1 MNSRFCPKCGT
12 EESRNNLL
20 IDGLCQKC
28 FSQQNPL
35 LLNFKEIK
43 LIICS
48 NCYSYMHKNKWYS
61 CLDLNLIKNIKK
73 ILLAIIKEKLIIN
86 PKAKITKLEITPLIP
101 KDFKIKQRLTNIDIQ
116 LEIQGLMF
124 NKKLK
129 ESYEIPIKI
138 DFSICNLCI
147 KKTSNYYEAILQ
159 IRPKSKEVLDFI
171 KKDLSQKNKAFI
183 TKEEHLKYG
192 YNLYLTSQ
200 NYAKNLASLLK
211 DKFNAEI
218 KFSYILFGKKDGK
231 DIYRTT
237 ILVRL
242 KP

>member
-1 MNSRFCPKCGT
+1 MSLKFCPKCGT
-12 EESRNNLL
+12 EESRKNIL
-20 IDGLCQKC
+20 IDGFCQKC
-28 FSQQNPL
+28 FSQKNPL

-61 CLDLNLIKNIKK
+61 SLDSNLIKNIKK
-73 ILLAIIKEKLIIN
+73 ILIAIIKERLIIN

-101 KDFKIKQRLTNIDIQ
+101 EDFKIKQRLTNIDIQ

-138 DFSICNLCI
+138 DLSICNLCI

-159 IRPKSKEVLDFI
+159 IRPKSKEILDFI
-171 KKDLSQKNKAFI
+171 KKDIAQKNVFI